1 MLGCCWGESLQP
13 QKLKKIT
20 IFLGNGKSF
29 ACHCTFPIFELVLL
43 LRLSDQ
49 AQIWLPQA
57 MINDFSYPQR
67 LRSSFRS
74 LQSGID
80 EQQKHH
86 TTAPLLCST
95 RALSR
100 ELDEQS
106 KSDQIANHFLTNFP
120 IMIRIWLQ
128 ITFLWSWSGFQI
140 VFLINIIVKNCN
152 KIGLFWFLKRN
163 SNLLYLMIELQ
174 KIRKNTR
181 KFNMKHITFKNR
193 KHF

>member
-1 MLGCCWGESLQP
+1 MCRTRKYWNLFYLFGSSTTDSNGKGDPSRVVPHTDKRADNIIVEVSTRRVRWCCWWAKVWLWQ
-13 QKLKKIT
+13 
-20 IFLGNGKSF
+20 
-29 ACHCTFPIFELVLL
+29 CTFPIFELVLL

-95 RALSR
+95 RA
-100 ELDEQS
+100 QS
-106 KSDQIANHFLTNFP
+106 YVVLVLHNTATWSFFFSQKSLFI
-120 IMIRIWLQ
+120 
-128 ITFLWSWSGFQI
+128 LWPAK
-140 VFLINIIVKNCN
+140 IISLW
-152 KIGLFWFLKRN
+152 GLLCRVCSAF
-163 SNLLYLMIELQ
+163 
-174 KIRKNTR
+174 
-181 KFNMKHITFKNR
+181 
-193 KHF
+193 